1 MRAKTKRKITT
12 GLIIVVLVTVGYL
25 AVAKWQGWWPMVKDQ
40 DRANNETIDSAK
52 KLDADRAQA
61 DQKTPNQPAESNSTS
76 GGSNTAT
83 DASSKQPDE
92 QKPKYPRQLT
102 ITSQGSDADGNYE
115 LRVVANVVASSSAK
129 CELIVN
135 GKILETVGVQALPN
149 SSACKGFLINKT
161 NLQKGQ
167 NKFQVRFVSDNYTD
181 VVEGEIKGE

>member
-12 GLIIVVLVTVGYL
+12 VLIIVALVAVGYL
-25 AVAKWQGWWPMVKDQ
+25 AAAKWQGWWPMVKDQ

-61 DQKTPNQPAESNSTS
+61 DQKTPNQSAESNSTS
-76 GGSNTAT
+76 GGSSNTT

-102 ITSQGSDADGNYE
+102 ITSQGSDVDGNYE
-115 LRVVANVVASSSAK
+115 LRVVASSSAK
-129 CELIVN
+129 CELVVN
-135 GKILETVGVQALPN
+135 GKLLETVGVQALPN

-161 NLQKGQ
+161 NLQKAQ